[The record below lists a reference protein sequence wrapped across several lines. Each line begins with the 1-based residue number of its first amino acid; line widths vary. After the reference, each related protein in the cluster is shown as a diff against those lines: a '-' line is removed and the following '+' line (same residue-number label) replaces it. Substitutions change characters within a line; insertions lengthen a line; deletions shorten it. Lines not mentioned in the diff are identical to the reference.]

1 MPIIQTSPFLD
12 LHVHTREPGQ
22 THKETVATA
31 CAAAAAG
38 GFGAFAAMANTV
50 PVIDT
55 PELVRYVRNAAAHGV
70 TVYPVAAVT
79 VGQRGEKLTDFAA
92 LKAADA
98 AALSDDGLPLT
109 NEPLLK
115 DALTAAN
122 ALGLPM
128 LLHCE
133 PETEQAE
140 QAVFLMKKLSC
151 PTHICHVS
159 KADTVAVLRK
169 ARREGVLFT
178 AETCPHYM
186 TPNAA
191 GKMNPPLGTERDVEA
206 VLDALC
212 DGVIGCVATDHAP
225 HTEEEKASPNPPN
238 GVIGLE
244 TALGVVL
251 EALYHSKR
259 MPLAAV
265 LRLLSENPAS
275 VLRVPPPPGILTI
288 DTDAEWTVEPDLFLS
303 SARNTP
309 FRGMILRG
317 KVVRG
322 FVG

>member
-1 MPIIQTSPFLD
+1 MIIQTSPFLD
-12 LHVHTREPGQ
+12 IHAHAREPGQ
-22 THKETVATA
+22 THKATVADT

-55 PELVRYVRNAAAHGV
+55 PELVRFVKGAAVLGV

-79 VGQRGEKLTDFAA
+79 VGQRGEALTDFAA
-92 LKAADA
+92 LKAAGA

-109 NEPLLK
+109 SEKLLK
-115 DALTAAN
+115 EALTRADALK
-122 ALGLPM
+122 LPV

-133 PETEQAE
+133 PETRQAE
-140 QAVFLMKKLSC
+140 QAVFWIKRLGC
-151 PTHICHVS
+151 PAHICHVS
-159 KADTVAVLRK
+159 KADTAAVLRK

-186 TPNAA
+186 TVQAD

-212 DGVIGCVATDHAP
+212 DGVIDCVATDHAP
-225 HTEEEKASPNPPN
+225 HTAEEKASPNPPN
-238 GVIGLE
+238 GVVGLE

-251 EALYHSKR
+251 EALFRSGR
-259 MPLAAV
+259 MPLDSVLRLMSGKPAAV
-265 LRLLSENPAS
+265 LRVP
-275 VLRVPPPPGILTI
+275 VPPGVISV
-288 DTDAEWTVEPDLFLS
+288 DTDAEWVVNPELLLS
-303 SARNTP
+303 GAKNTP
-309 FRGMILRG
+309 FAGMRLRG

-322 FVG
+322 DVG